1 MAFLMQ
7 LGLFNCTTHCLFEEW
22 REVSVCAH
30 VMLDV
35 KQMQQL
41 CQAHLKSVIMTH
53 TKLHDSNRVRSS
65 SCMHMCTSITST
77 PACRICTLQVV
88 GKYAEKRDPNL
99 ACVAYKRGSCDD
111 ALIECT
117 NRNSLFKLQARYIV
131 DRGDQPL
138 WDKVLG
144 EENPFRRQLI
154 DQVRGG
160 GSCLVMLLKEA
171 FVACMIVV
179 IVT

>member
-1 MAFLMQ
+1 L
-7 LGLFNCTTHCLFEEW
+7 
-22 REVSVCAH
+22 
-30 VMLDV
+30 
-35 KQMQQL
+35 
-41 CQAHLKSVIMTH
+41 
-53 TKLHDSNRVRSS
+53 RV
-65 SCMHMCTSITST
+65 
-77 PACRICTLQVV
+77 QVV

-144 EENPFRRQLI
+144 EENTFRRQLI
-154 DQVRGG
+154 DQVRGVVFA
-160 GSCLVMLLKEA
+160 SAML
-171 FVACMIVV
+171 
-179 IVT
+179 